1 MLLLNLQEFKSS
13 RGKLGQLTTC
23 PQRNWETSKAP
34 EQPLSNNV
42 LSEDKANL
50 AMRLSTRMLA
60 RGTFPALLCLRSS
73 STDSLPEMSLSLPL
87 FFRFSS
93 AKAVTKAGGWAV
105 ARTAGR
111 VGAGWLGV
119 SRPRQRQ

>member
-1 MLLLNLQEFKSS
+1 M
-13 RGKLGQLTTC
+13 
-23 PQRNWETSKAP
+23 
-34 EQPLSNNV
+34 
-42 LSEDKANL
+42 L
-50 AMRLSTRMLA
+50 AM
-60 RGTFPALLCLRSS
+60 GTFPDLLSLRSS
-73 STDSLPEMSLSLPL
+73 SADSLPELSDSLAL

-93 AKAVTKAGGWAV
+93 ARAVTKAEGWAV